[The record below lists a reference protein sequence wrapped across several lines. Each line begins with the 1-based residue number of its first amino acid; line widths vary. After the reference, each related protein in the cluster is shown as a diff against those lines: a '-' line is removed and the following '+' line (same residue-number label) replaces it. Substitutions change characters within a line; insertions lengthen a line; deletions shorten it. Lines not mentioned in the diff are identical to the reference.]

1 MTARLVAVLW
11 LCPALALAAE
21 RRVAV
26 HPMEVETKRD
36 GDQMAEAFEAELALQ
51 GVVLVG
57 HDVTAAVLSKQ
68 KGKVCPAKGREACL
82 AQLCKKTKADVA
94 LWTSFQP
101 DKPAYTFDAMLV
113 RCDGK
118 VERTLKAQ
126 EYEKEKKMLRLQG
139 VRNVLKRFVADLA
152 LGPEGAAPV
161 AAAPTEPAAATKP
174 GPAAASPSQPAPA
187 TQVAPQPAAR
197 PAEVIPDVVAEPTP
211 AERPSRTNGLRI
223 ASYAV
228 GGAGVATMA
237 VGGVMALL
245 ASGEAGQLT
254 VDPNG
259 NIPRSQ
265 LDARK
270 GADAKATTGA
280 VLAGVGAGLAAA
292 GVAMFFISGSDTGLA
307 MAPTPGGAVL
317 VIGGTLP

>member
-1 MTARLVAVLW
+1 
-11 LCPALALAAE
+11 
-21 RRVAV
+21 
-26 HPMEVETKRD
+26 
-36 GDQMAEAFEAELALQ
+36 
-51 GVVLVG
+51 
-57 HDVTAAVLSKQ
+57 
-68 KGKVCPAKGREACL
+68 
-82 AQLCKKTKADVA
+82 
-94 LWTSFQP
+94 
-101 DKPAYTFDAMLV
+101 
-113 RCDGK
+113 
-118 VERTLKAQ
+118 
-126 EYEKEKKMLRLQG
+126 
-139 VRNVLKRFVADLA
+139 
-152 LGPEGAAPV
+152 
-161 AAAPTEPAAATKP
+161 AAATTAAAEPAPASKP
-174 GPAAASPSQPAPA
+174 GPSPTSAAQPAPA
-187 TQVAPQPAAR
+187 ARVDPAPAAR
-197 PAEVIPDVVAEPTP
+197 PAETIPDVVAEPPP

-245 ASGEAGQLT
+245 ASGQAGQLT

-265 LDARK
+265 IDVRK

-317 VIGGTLP
+317 VVGGTLP

>member
-1 MTARLVAVLW
+1 MTARIVAVLW

-21 RRVAV
+21 RRIAV

-82 AQLCKKTKADVA
+82 AQLCKKTKADVT

-101 DKPAYTFDAMLV
+101 DKPVYTFDAMLV

-118 VERTLKAQ
+118 VERTLKGQ

-152 LGPEGAAPV
+152 LGPEGAAP
-161 AAAPTEPAAATKP
+161 AAATTAAAEPAPASKP
-174 GPAAASPSQPAPA
+174 GPSPTSAAQPAPA
-187 TQVAPQPAAR
+187 ARVDPAPAAR
-197 PAEVIPDVVAEPTP
+197 PAATIAAVVAEPPP
-211 AERPSRTNGLRI
+211 AERPSRTNG
-223 ASYAV
+223 
-228 GGAGVATMA
+228 
-237 VGGVMALL
+237 
-245 ASGEAGQLT
+245 
-254 VDPNG
+254 
-259 NIPRSQ
+259 
-265 LDARK
+265 
-270 GADAKATTGA
+270 
-280 VLAGVGAGLAAA
+280 
-292 GVAMFFISGSDTGLA
+292 
-307 MAPTPGGAVL
+307 
-317 VIGGTLP
+317 